1 MTGSAAPD
9 TTKTPMKIVIV
20 TDAWFPQV
28 NGVVRTLKTVGEQV
42 ERLGHRVA
50 FITPDMFRTI
60 PCPTYPEIR
69 LCINAGARLSDMIAA
84 EAPDAIHIATEG
96 PLGIAARKWCLKR
109 KFPFTTAFHTRFPE
123 YVHARFRVPV
133 DWSWA
138 VLRWFHGPSK
148 GVMVA
153 TPTLQ
158 RELRGRGLPNTK
170 MWTRGVD
177 LDLFRPQRKSLFVDF
192 DEPVFMFVGRVAV
205 EKNIDAFLRLDLAGT
220 KVVVGDGPQRS
231 QLEARYPDV
240 IFAGEQHGE
249 ALAAHFAAADVFV
262 FPSLTDTFGLVLL
275 EAMACGVP
283 VAAFPVPGP
292 ADVVTDPRAGVLD
305 NDLAAAARKALTLSR
320 VDAREHASG
329 YSWENCARIFLG
341 NLHPASCEAR
351 RAA

>member
-1 MTGSAAPD
+1 MTGGNVLAA
-9 TTKTPMKIVIV
+9 MKIVIV

-42 ERLGHRVA
+42 ERMGHRVV

-69 LCINAGARLSDMIAA
+69 LCINAGARLSALITA

-109 KFPFTTAFHTRFPE
+109 DFPFTTAFHTRFPE
-123 YVHARFRVPV
+123 YVHARFRIPV

-148 GVMVA
+148 GIMVA

-158 RELRGRGLPNTK
+158 RELEGRGLPNTK

-177 LDLFRPQRKSLFVDF
+177 LGLFRPQRKSLFADL
-192 DEPVFMFVGRVAV
+192 DEPVFMFVGRVAI
-205 EKNIDAFLRLDLAGT
+205 EKNIEAFLGLDLPGT
-220 KVVVGDGPQRS
+220 KIVVGDGPQRS
-231 QLEARYPDV
+231 QLEARYPDTV
-240 IFAGEQHGE
+240 FAGEQHGE

-320 VDAREHASG
+320 ADAREHASG

-341 NLHPASCEAR
+341 NLHPVAR
-351 RAA
+351 DARLAA